1 MRIGDALERLLTRL
15 VALALRALGR
25 SWRVELRGRNPL
37 EEHPDG
43 PILTAV
49 WHRNLLMGAYV
60 FRDRDVH
67 VPISLSRDGRRIAA
81 VARHLGFA
89 DPPRGSSS
97 RGSFSLVKEM
107 VRRLR
112 AGAIMT
118 VLTDGPKGPA
128 RVSKG
133 GVMQVARMTG
143 LPVVPIAFAARPCLR
158 FGSWDRMILP
168 LPGARVV
175 CWFGERLDPASL
187 DPESFDVRAHL
198 ALDAILDPLT
208 DRLDAE
214 LGLDRETRAPTSDRA
229 EEPR

>member
-1 MRIGDALERLLTRL
+1 LPAGGFPGILAGVNETLKPLLIRL

-25 SWRVELRGRNPL
+25 TWRVELRGANPL
-37 EEHPDG
+37 DESPQG
-43 PILTAV
+43 PILAAV

-60 FRDRDVH
+60 FRDRAVH
-67 VPISLSRDGRRIAA
+67 VPISLSRDGGQ
-81 VARHLGFA
+81 VAGVAMRLGFA

-107 VRRLR
+107 IRRLR
-112 AGAIMT
+112 SGAVMA

-128 RVSKG
+128 RVSKS

-158 FGSWDRMILP
+158 FLSWDRMILP
-168 LPGARVV
+168 LPFAKVV
-175 CWFGERLDPASL
+175 CEFGERLDPASV
-187 DPESFDVRAHL
+187 DPESFDERAHE
-198 ALDAILDPLT
+198 ALDARLNPMT

-214 LGLDRETRAPTSDRA
+214 LGLA
-229 EEPR
+229 